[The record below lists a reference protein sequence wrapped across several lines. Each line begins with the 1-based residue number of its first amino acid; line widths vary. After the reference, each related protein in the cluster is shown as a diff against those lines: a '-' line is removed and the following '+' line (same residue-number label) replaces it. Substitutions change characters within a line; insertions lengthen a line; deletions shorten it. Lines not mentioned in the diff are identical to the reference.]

1 MRATKWSIGQNFES
15 FMIHEDLLAAIRP
28 LYYRPRKPLAKS
40 RVKFRDLEKKTRLGF
55 FLGIFVLFFRV
66 LCP

>member
-1 MRATKWSIGQNFES
+1 MRATKWSIGQNFKS
-15 FMIHEDLLAAIRP
+15 FMIHEDLLGC
-28 LYYRPRKPLAKS
+28 YYRPRKPLAKS